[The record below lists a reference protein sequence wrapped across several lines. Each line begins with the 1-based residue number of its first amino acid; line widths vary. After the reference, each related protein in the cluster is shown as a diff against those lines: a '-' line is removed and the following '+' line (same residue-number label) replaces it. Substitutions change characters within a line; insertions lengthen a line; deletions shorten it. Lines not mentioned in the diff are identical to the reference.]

1 MKSPRTWKP
10 LAAGMAVL
18 VVAAVAVLAGA
29 AGSGRAAT
37 GIDVQLSP
45 LIGSGQNVIQEVS
58 PGGNIGYQLLVRNSG
73 DSNVAQVTIAVTS
86 DVATYVDSA
95 VSDSSSVSPV
105 CAGSGTSLTC
115 TPPAGKLSPGDQFTI
130 FVRFRAPAVAPPT
143 DEITTRATVTVAAR
157 TVGGS
162 QTNGTSTTSSDP
174 VVTAT
179 GAASVDSLSTFAR
192 GNESSQTGQLGTIH
206 PQRFQVSLPSSLLG
220 DTFGVALS
228 LADQSAAPICPSC
241 LSWLTKVTIPLASQ
255 VTNVGNPFYD
265 GTANPYT
272 WTMQSLYP
280 AGFKPSGVAYLD
292 DTGVLH
298 FPLPACGGGAPS
310 VSAPVCVD
318 TLVQDKKTKILTATG
333 RGIENGNFG
342 FG

>member
-1 MKSPRTWKP
+1 MKRPSAWRP
-10 LAAGMAVL
+10 AASATAALVL
-18 VVAAVAVLAGA
+18 AAVAALAGA

-45 LIGSGQNVIQEVS
+45 LIGSGQNVIQQVS
-58 PGGNIGYQLLVRNSG
+58 PGGNIGYQLFVRNSG
-73 DSNVAQVTIAVTS
+73 DSTVTQVTIRVAS
-86 DVATYVDSA
+86 DAATYLDSA
-95 VSDSSSVSPV
+95 VSGSSSISPV
-105 CAGSGTSLTC
+105 CAGSGTTLTC

-130 FVRFRAPAVAPPT
+130 FARFTAPAVAPPS
-143 DEITTRATVTVAAR
+143 DQITTTATVTVAAR

-162 QTNGTSTTSSDP
+162 QTNGTTIASSDP

-179 GAASVDSLSTFAR
+179 GAPRADSLSTYAR
-192 GNESSQTGQLGTIH
+192 GSEKSQTGQLSDLH
-206 PQRFQVSLPSSLLG
+206 PQRFQVALPSTLLSNN
-220 DTFGVALS
+220 FGVALS
-228 LADQSAAPICPSC
+228 LTDQSGTPICPSC
-241 LSWLTKVTIPLASQ
+241 LAWRTKVTVPVASQ

-265 GTANPYT
+265 GTTNPYT

-280 AGFKPSGVAYLD
+280 PGFKLGGVAYLD
-292 DTGVLH
+292 DNDVLH
-298 FPLPACGGGAPS
+298 FPIPACDSATPS

-318 TLVQDKKTKILTATG
+318 TLVQNRSAKTLTASG